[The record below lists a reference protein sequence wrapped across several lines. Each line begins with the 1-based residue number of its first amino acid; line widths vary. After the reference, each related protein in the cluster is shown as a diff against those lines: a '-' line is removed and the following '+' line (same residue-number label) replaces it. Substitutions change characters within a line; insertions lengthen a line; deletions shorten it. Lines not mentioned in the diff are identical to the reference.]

1 VSEQLERGAEIT
13 KLARLLDVPTDEL
26 SYLAEVPSAALA
38 AFREQ
43 VADRLFGGDAER
55 LKRVAAASKLLPLP
69 LAVKLA
75 QLAFGPMLCAAT
87 AGLLEPP
94 RAAKISGKM
103 PVPFL
108 ADVATMMDPRRAA
121 AVIAAVPTPVV
132 VAVGRELISREEYVM
147 MGRFVGLLSQPTLRA
162 AVPAIE
168 SDEAL
173 LHTAFVLEDKDRLD
187 DLLAVARD
195 RVVNLIHTAHAH
207 DMWGEAL
214 DLISHLDLAN
224 RAELADIAAAQ
235 DDELLDSLIRAVHE
249 MGNWDDMLPVI
260 AAMSPDSL
268 RRFAELPVV
277 VEDDVLRAVINAA
290 AEHDL
295 WDAVLPLAAIIP
307 ESVKPRLA
315 SSIGDL
321 GREQLLAALEAA
333 ARSDHVETLVD
344 IALRQDAAGRERMLT
359 MIAETDR
366 LEEFAKLLTA
376 DTPEVVWD
384 ALVEVKEEM
393 PDSVRRIVHDRATDL
408 RRDDVVETLDRA
420 DPPSAPTRPRPRP
433 GPGPKD

>member
-1 VSEQLERGAEIT
+1 MSEQLDRSAEIT
-13 KLARLLDVPTDEL
+13 KLARLLDVSPDEL
-26 SYLAEVPSAALA
+26 DYLADAPSSALA

-94 RAAKISGKM
+94 RAAKISAKM

-132 VAVGRELISREEYVM
+132 VAVGRELIDRDEYVT
-147 MGRFVGLLSQPTLRA
+147 MGRFVGLLSPSTLRA

-168 SDEAL
+168 SDAAL

-187 DLLAVARD
+187 DLLTVARD
-195 RVVNLIHTAHAH
+195 RVGGLIRTAHEQ

-214 DLISHLDLAN
+214 DLLSHLNLAN
-224 RAELADIAAAQ
+224 KAELGDLAAAQ
-235 DDELLDSLIRAVHE
+235 DDELLDALIRAVQR
-249 MGNWDDMLPVI
+249 MGNWEDMLPVM

-268 RRFAELPVV
+268 RRLAELPAV
-277 VEDDVLRAVINAA
+277 VETEVLRDLVATT
-290 AEHDL
+290 AEYDL
-295 WDAVLPLAAIIP
+295 WDALLPLAAVVP
-307 ESVKPRLA
+307 ESIKPRLA
-315 SSIGDL
+315 SFVGDL
-321 GREQLLAALEAA
+321 NRDQLLAALEAA
-333 ARSDHVETLVD
+333 ARSDHLETLVD
-344 IALRQDAAGRERMLT
+344 LALRQDAASRERIVTL
-359 MIAETDR
+359 IAETDR
-366 LEEFAKLLTA
+366 LHDFAALLTPN
-376 DTPEVVWD
+376 TPQIVWD
-384 ALVEVKEEM
+384 ALVEVRTEM
-393 PDSVRRIVHDRATDL
+393 PDEVRDL
-408 RRDDVVETLDRA
+408 VRDRA
-420 DPPSAPTRPRPRP
+420 DELGHTDVTGALTENPSARPRRRPRPAR
-433 GPGPKD
+433 GDTG